1 MRALTVRFGRFAG
14 LTAIPEI
21 GIASRIASHDHPT
34 SSRFIET
41 RSFASRMEKLGALT
55 LRDAVPTVYQYRDFA
70 TAGGLISYGGS
81 ITEMY
86 RNAGVYLP

>member
-1 MRALTVRFGRFAG
+1 
-14 LTAIPEI
+14 
-21 GIASRIASHDHPT
+21 
-34 SSRFIET
+34 
-41 RSFASRMEKLGALT
+41 MEQLGALT